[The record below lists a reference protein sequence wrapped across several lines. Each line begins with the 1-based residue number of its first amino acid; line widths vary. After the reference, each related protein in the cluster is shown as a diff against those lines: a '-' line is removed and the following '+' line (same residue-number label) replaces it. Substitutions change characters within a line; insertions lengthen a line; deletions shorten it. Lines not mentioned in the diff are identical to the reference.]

1 MTYETTLQRSSRRAL
16 AALMMTMGVLHF
28 VAADTFAS
36 IVPDYLPWHLP
47 LVYVSGVAEAA
58 LGVLLLSEGS
68 RSLAAW
74 GCIALF
80 LAVFP
85 ANIYWAMHPEL
96 QVAGLPKWLPQPTET
111 ALWLRLPLQFLFI
124 GWALQFTG
132 RERRLR

>member
-1 MTYETTLQRSSRRAL
+1 MTYETKLQRASRRLL
-16 AALMMTMGVLHF
+16 AALMVTMGVLHF

-36 IVPDYLPWHLP
+36 IVPDYLPWHFP
-47 LVYVSGVAEAA
+47 LVYSSGIAEAG
-58 LGVLLLSEGS
+58 LGLLLLSE
-68 RSLAAW
+68 RTRWLAAW

-96 QVAGLPKWLPQPTET
+96 RVAGLPAWLPQPTET
-111 ALWLRLPLQFLFI
+111 ALWLRLPLQLVLI
-124 GWALQFTG
+124 GWALRFTG